1 MQDKKDI
8 GLWLFSLDDRE
19 LYRFYSD
26 QKSNKSLY
34 YILYIERSTRDFPI
48 ETKSILH
55 LQENTILL
63 IDACLVPIFYRL
75 YLKGYMIIIAEAFC
89 ISERDKALLKLFFF
103 HNQPEGIIEIGRIN
117 IGQKK
122 CMNALYQEYY
132 SPYDDLQRSI
142 LRNLLVN
149 LILLSPE
156 IDYNGLLK
164 SGHLLNH
171 ALQFADLINDYAIY
185 EKKKSFYADKINI
198 TKKTLDESLN
208 YIYRKSFKELLANW
222 IIIESMKL
230 LVFGDKSISLIAHE
244 LGYDTS
250 NFIKFFSRQKGIHP
264 KALRESYREMIKEIE
279 NVY

>member
-1 MQDKKDI
+1 
-8 GLWLFSLDDRE
+8 
-19 LYRFYSD
+19 
-26 QKSNKSLY
+26 
-34 YILYIERSTRDFPI
+34 
-48 ETKSILH
+48 
-55 LQENTILL
+55 
-63 IDACLVPIFYRL
+63 
-75 YLKGYMIIIAEAFC
+75 MIIIAEAFC